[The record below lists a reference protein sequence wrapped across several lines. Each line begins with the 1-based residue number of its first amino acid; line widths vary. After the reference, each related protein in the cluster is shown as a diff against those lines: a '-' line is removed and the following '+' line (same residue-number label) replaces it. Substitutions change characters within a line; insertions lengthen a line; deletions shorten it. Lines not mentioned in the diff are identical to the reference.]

1 MDANIK
7 KVLIITYYWPPSGG
21 AGVQR
26 WLKFSKYLRD
36 FGWEP
41 VIFTP
46 ENPEAPSTDSSLQKD
61 VPEGLEIIKNK
72 IWEPYTFYK
81 KFTGKKS
88 SEKIQA
94 GFIAEKENKFQLLEN
109 IAVWLR
115 GNLFIPD
122 ARKFWIKPSV
132 KLLSKYL
139 KNTPVD
145 LIVST
150 GPPHSTHLIALK
162 LKEKLGIPWLAD
174 FRDPW
179 TNIDFYNDL
188 KLSKRADRKH
198 HKLEREVLEKADA
211 VTVIS
216 RGMEMD
222 FQSKF
227 KRRYHIIPNGFD
239 DDDMVHAGI
248 STEDQPQDKFV
259 LAHIGSLNKDRNPF
273 NLWKAL
279 KELVDEDSRFANVLE
294 IRNVGKLDINAL
306 NALKHYGLETYLNKI
321 SYLTHQEVIA
331 QQQRATILLLLVNR
345 TPNAK
350 LIVTGKIF
358 EYIISGRPVLCI
370 APVDGDAAFI
380 INQTKC
386 GHVFGFDEVSEL
398 KNYLLEAFKQFQK
411 GTLNPEC
418 KNVDQYNRRVLTKK
432 MAKLFAKTSNE

>member
-1 MDANIK
+1 MK

-26 WLKFSKYLRD
+26 WLKFVKYLRD
-36 FGWEP
+36 FEWEP

-46 ENPEAPSTDSSLQKD
+46 ENPEAPSTDESLLKD
-61 VPEGLEIIKNK
+61 VPDGIEIIKNR
-72 IWEPYTFYK
+72 IWEPYNFYK

-94 GFIAEKENKFQLLEN
+94 GFIAEKENKFQLLEDV
-109 IAVWLR
+109 AVWLR

-132 KLLSKYL
+132 RLLTKYL
-139 KNTPVD
+139 KNNPVD

-150 GPPHSTHLIALK
+150 GPPHSAHLIALK
-162 LKEKLGIPWLAD
+162 LKKKLGVPWLAD

-179 TNIDFYNDL
+179 TNIDFYKDL
-188 KLSKRADRKH
+188 KLSKRADRIH
-198 HKLEREVLEKADA
+198 HKLEREVLKKADSI
-211 VTVIS
+211 TVIS

-227 KRRYHIIPNGFD
+227 RRQYHIIPNGFD
-239 DDDMVHAGI
+239 DDDMVHGGI
-248 STEDQPQDKFV
+248 STEDHPQDKFV
-259 LAHIGSLNKDRNPF
+259 LAHAGSLNKDRNPL
-273 NLWKAL
+273 NLWRAL
-279 KELVDEDSRFANVLE
+279 KELVDEDNRFENVLE

-306 NALKHYGLETYLNKI
+306 NTLKDYGLDKYLNKI
-321 SYLTHQEVIA
+321 SYLSHQEVIA
-331 QQQRATILLLLVNR
+331 QQQRATMLLLLVNR

-358 EYIISGRPVLCI
+358 EYLISGRPVLCI

-380 INQTKC
+380 INETKC
-386 GHVFGFDEVSEL
+386 GHVFDFDDVSEL
-398 KNYLLEAFKQFQK
+398 KSYLLEAFEQFK
-411 GTLNPEC
+411 SGTLNPRCE
-418 KNVDQYNRRVLTKK
+418 NVDQYNRKVLTKK
-432 MAKLFAKTSNE
+432 MATLFAKTSNV

>member
-1 MDANIK
+1 MK

-26 WLKFSKYLRD
+26 WLKFVKYLRD

-46 ENPEAPSTDSSLQKD
+46 ENPEAPSTDESLLKD
-61 VPEGLEIIKNK
+61 VPDGIEIIKNK

-132 KLLSKYL
+132 KLLAKYL
-139 KNTPVD
+139 KNNPVD

-150 GPPHSTHLIALK
+150 GPPHSAHLIALK
-162 LKEKLGIPWLAD
+162 LKKRFDIPWLAD

-179 TNIDFYNDL
+179 TNIDFYKDL
-188 KLSKRADRKH
+188 KLSKRADRIH

-211 VTVIS
+211 ITVIS
-216 RGMEMD
+216 KGMEID

-227 KRRYHIIPNGFD
+227 KRQYHIIPNGFD

-248 STEDQPQDKFV
+248 SPEGYPQDKFV
-259 LAHIGSLNKDRNPF
+259 LAHVGSLNKDRNPL
-273 NLWKAL
+273 NLWKVL
-279 KELVDEDSRFANVLE
+279 KELVDEDSRFASLLE

-306 NALKHYGLETYLNKI
+306 NTLKKYGLNKYLNKI
-321 SYLTHQEVIA
+321 SYLSHQEVIA

-358 EYIISGRPVLCI
+358 EYLISGRPVLCI

-380 INQTKC
+380 INETKC
-386 GHVFGFDEVSEL
+386 GHVFDFDNVSEL
-398 KNYLLEAFKQFQK
+398 KNYLLEVFEQFKS
-411 GTLNPEC
+411 GTLTPRCE
-418 KNVDQYNRRVLTKK
+418 NVDQYNRRVLTKK
-432 MAKLFAKTSNE
+432 MAALFTKTSGK